1 MYGKIHEIATFWKFC
16 PEGFALNVPC
26 ERKIEGKAKTF
37 LDNGGFAER
46 MDRMRRKNWNG

>member
-1 MYGKIHEIATFWKFC
+1 M
-16 PEGFALNVPC
+16 PC

-46 MDRMRRKNWNG
+46 MDRMRRKNRNG